1 MELHQGNQS
10 YGKGGNFRRRPKR
23 SQDEIDHQE
32 PAFSFA
38 TESIE
43 NAKRYLC
50 RRADTAPQ
58 TQTRCFVFGRTKRKL
73 GSEHRQDQSSEK
85 LTSQGSRGG
94 FATDT
99 ARRRHGSECR
109 PPLLPPQL
117 KQNRVEENP
126 RPRERERDQERIE
139 GETAPCAST
148 PCNAAACRWDTYA
161 CLPAPSPHRP
171 LLMLEG
177 LGWEYVQAQGARDCN
192 RDGES
197 SSRDCGGTDTTRR
210 SRVVQRRAVGGYSPL
225 LGTDTTRDGNTNG
238 FVGVT

>member
-1 MELHQGNQS
+1 MHIHGMELHQGNQS

-126 RPRERERDQERIE
+126 RPREREREIKSALRAKRHRAQAHPATRPRAGGIR
-139 GETAPCAST
+139 T
-148 PCNAAACRWDTYA
+148 PA
-161 CLPAPSPHRP
+161 CLPPRP
-171 LLMLEG
+171 T
-177 LGWEYVQAQGARDCN
+177 AR
-192 RDGES
+192 S
-197 SSRDCGGTDTTRR
+197 
-210 SRVVQRRAVGGYSPL
+210 
-225 LGTDTTRDGNTNG
+225 
-238 FVGVT
+238 